1 MKLAERRVIMA
12 EEVQMRQPQ
21 RGVTFED
28 VWATLQESSR
38 MHDRMI
44 AEHDRMIAEHER
56 QFEKDKAEH
65 KAQMKDLREK
75 MGDLVHSFGD
85 VAEHLVA
92 PGIAK
97 KFNAL
102 GFHFDSI
109 APGGKKILDERGNP
123 LIEIDLLLENGE
135 YSVAVEVKSKP
146 KVEDIKEHVN
156 RLKVLRHYMDKHHD
170 HRVIQGAIAGAIFHE
185 GVKRAAIK
193 AGLYA
198 IVQSGDTM
206 QIDVPASFTP
216 REW

>member
-1 MKLAERRVIMA
+1 MKV
-12 EEVQMRQPQ
+12 
-21 RGVTFED
+21 
-28 VWATLQESSR
+28 
-38 MHDRMI
+38 
-44 AEHDRMIAEHER
+44 
-56 QFEKDKAEH
+56 
-65 KAQMKDLREK
+65 LREK

-85 VAEHLVA
+85 LAEHLVA

-102 GFHFDSI
+102 GFHFDSVT
-109 APGGKKILDERGNP
+109 PGGKELLDDQGRG
-123 LIEIDLLLENGE
+123 LAEIDLLLENGE

-170 HRVIQGAIAGAIFHE
+170 SRVIRGAIAGAIFHE

-193 AGLYA
+193 AGLYV
-198 IVQSGDTM
+198 IVQTGDTM
-206 QIDVPASFTP
+206 QIEVPEKFTP